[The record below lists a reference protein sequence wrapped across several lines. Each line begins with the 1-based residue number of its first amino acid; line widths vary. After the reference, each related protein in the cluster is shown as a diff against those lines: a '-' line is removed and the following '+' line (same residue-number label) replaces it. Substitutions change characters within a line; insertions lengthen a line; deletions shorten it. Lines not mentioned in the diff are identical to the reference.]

1 MAERIPARLS
11 RGEAR
16 RFGLVVGAAFLL
28 LAGFLWWRGRPVAAL
43 VCCGLGAV
51 LLGLGLVAPGALR
64 PVHRVWMGAAVAM
77 SKVTTPIF
85 LGIVYF
91 GVITPIGIARRLF
104 GGNPLKHRGG
114 DGNSWVARDRQ
125 QTGMEHQF

>member
-1 MAERIPARLS
+1 M
-11 RGEAR
+11 
-16 RFGLVVGAAFLL
+16 
-28 LAGFLWWRGRPVAAL
+28 AAL